1 MCKMYKCILC
11 FLIANGVLFRISMA
25 MESDLIGIT
34 RDLESLNQPNEIMH
48 GDFFA
53 ALASDVLTNTQQK
66 VDVTQALKN
75 TEEKRERLQRSYGA
89 VQLDWMFL
97 KKREDDMINLNFN
110 EMKEAMDYIS
120 ILTRSKLQE
129 IIAHELQHESVHLK
143 PVGDMKILKGSEIS
157 TEVISAKILANLK
170 DLVLMQVSE
179 NKFINI
185 LFSRQIIKMVEY
197 LLKQSFISNRKSLEF
212 FQDEKALDMMAEEIF
227 ILFHGS
233 HKLEDL
239 ILSTN
244 LLEHLIGHDNSRS
257 FTSILQSLGARENK
271 YLLKKILVKFL
282 NLYNIEKYID
292 KSQLDILREG
302 YESLTNQNFNIQNWM
317 EMHNDFRFI
326 NNGKEE
332 LSELFLY
339 RLTVFHILKVHMK
352 YSPELFSNAAVEEIN
367 IFEKTLKRLK

>member
-1 MCKMYKCILC
+1 
-11 FLIANGVLFRISMA
+11 
-25 MESDLIGIT
+25 
-34 RDLESLNQPNEIMH
+34 
-48 GDFFA
+48 
-53 ALASDVLTNTQQK
+53 
-66 VDVTQALKN
+66 
-75 TEEKRERLQRSYGA
+75 
-89 VQLDWMFL
+89 MFL

-170 DLVLMQVSE
+170 DLVL
-179 NKFINI
+179 I
-185 LFSRQIIKMVEY
+185 
-197 LLKQSFISNRKSLEF
+197 LEF

-257 FTSILQSLGARENK
+257 FTSILQN
-271 YLLKKILVKFL
+271 
-282 NLYNIEKYID
+282 